1 MCSFSCVRDNAAF
14 FSRAMLEMVM
24 LLPSNANL
32 SRAVGSVQDGRAD
45 ILDFL
50 TGDFDGDGRD
60 ELFVVTIRTNTKTDT
75 RGTGGDAAA
84 RLIVSLWDVTP
95 DDFR

>member
-1 MCSFSCVRDNAAF
+1 MTNAAL
-14 FSRAMLEMVM
+14 FSRAMLEMAM

-32 SRAVGSVQDGRAD
+32 SRAMGSVQDGSAD

-60 ELFVVTIRTNTKTDT
+60 ELFVVTTRTSTKTDT
-75 RGTGGDAAA
+75 GGDGGDPDGATH
-84 RLIVSLWDVTP
+84 LIMSLWEVTP
-95 DDFR
+95 GGFR